1 MVTYAYRKDALIMIT
16 ISSSY
21 TPCFIMPE
29 QYMNSFKDPLLPLP
43 EVERGIQTIHNKIS
57 KSIESELCK
66 QPLSHAL
73 QAGLDGLK
81 VALEFA
87 AIILTE
93 GLLTSILGKTMTI
106 LSTINNLVY
115 AITGYTIGEHIE
127 RLWPESKE
135 AKWASVVIDTVFNF
149 ANPPEDY
156 FEINQNKTINLSFNI
171 EQPTLP
177 TLLLDGEPEGR
188 CQVSNIIDSL
198 SSQQKTPA
206 LFDIKFNETYL
217 INIWIKIINDELII
231 NMIKNNQPRVINS
244 SIFKSQYC

>member
-1 MVTYAYRKDALIMIT
+1 M
-16 ISSSY
+16 
-21 TPCFIMPE
+21 
-29 QYMNSFKDPLLPLP
+29 
-43 EVERGIQTIHNKIS
+43 
-57 KSIESELCK
+57 
-66 QPLSHAL
+66 
-73 QAGLDGLK
+73 
-81 VALEFA
+81 
-87 AIILTE
+87 
-93 GLLTSILGKTMTI
+93 
-106 LSTINNLVY
+106 
-115 AITGYTIGEHIE
+115 
-127 RLWPESKE
+127 
-135 AKWASVVIDTVFNF
+135 FNF